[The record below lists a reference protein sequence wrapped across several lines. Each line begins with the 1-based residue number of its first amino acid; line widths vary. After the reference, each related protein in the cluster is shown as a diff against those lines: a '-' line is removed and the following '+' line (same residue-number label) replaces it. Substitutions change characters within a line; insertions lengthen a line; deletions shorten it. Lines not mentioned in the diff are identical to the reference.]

1 MHELI
6 RTRNRTKK
14 CTRAIS
20 SLKNARVRYNV
31 IIEVKYGKYWI
42 PLKKTAFLR
51 ATDICSKSVRNS
63 LATSLGL
70 KLKRHKNTQYMA
82 FV

>member
-1 MHELI
+1 MHESI
-6 RTRNRTKK
+6 RTRNRT
-14 CTRAIS
+14 
-20 SLKNARVRYNV
+20 KNARVRYNV

-51 ATDICSKSVRNS
+51 AIDICSKSVRNS

-70 KLKRHKNTQYMA
+70 KLKRHKNTQYIA